1 VTAPDGSDVIAFH
14 AWNADGTE
22 RQLHLAPIDF
32 GPDRPVIDLSEP
44 WQQRTSIEEEKGR

>member
-1 VTAPDGSDVIAFH
+1 MVGPDGSDVIAFH

-32 GPDRPVIDLSEP
+32 RPDGPVVDLGDAVAES
-44 WQQRTSIEEEKGR
+44 TSIEEEKGR